1 MSQTEDAEARRLLL
15 GAAGAIAS
23 MRYCWLVTAA
33 DAGLVNARPMGQ
45 TLRALDEDEWTV
57 RFVTDGR
64 SRKASEIWRAGK
76 ATLIFQREADDAY
89 VALMGT
95 ATLRVGAT
103 QDRRHWRDA
112 YEIYFPGEEDR
123 TNAAF
128 IEVRGERME
137 LWIRGVTREPFGIR
151 PTRLE
156 RGAADSW
163 RLTDG

>member
-1 MSQTEDAEARRLLL
+1 MSHTEDAEVRRLLV
-15 GAAGAIAS
+15 GAAEAIANV
-23 MRYCWLVTAA
+23 RYCWLVTAA

-45 TLRALDEDEWTV
+45 TPRALDEDEWAV

-64 SRKASEIWRAGK
+64 SRKASEIWRDSK
-76 ATLIFQREADDAY
+76 VTLIFQREADDAY
-89 VALMGT
+89 VALSGT

-103 QDRRHWRDA
+103 QDRRHWQDA

-123 TNAAF
+123 ANAAF

-156 RGAADSW
+156 RGAAASW
-163 RLTDG
+163 RLIDG